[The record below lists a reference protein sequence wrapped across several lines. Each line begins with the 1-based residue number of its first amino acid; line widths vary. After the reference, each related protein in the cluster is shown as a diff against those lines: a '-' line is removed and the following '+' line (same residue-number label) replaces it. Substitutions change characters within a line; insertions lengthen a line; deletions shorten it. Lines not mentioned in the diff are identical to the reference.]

1 MYQVG
6 ACIVSPNKTVVGV
19 GYNSM
24 PKNGKGNDRYKDF
37 IDKGREHET
46 FEKSHYDTERK
57 FLYGKK
63 KCT

>member
-24 PKNGKGNDRYKDF
+24 PKNAKINEYKHL
-37 IDKGREHET
+37 IDKGRGHET

>member
-24 PKNGKGNDRYKDF
+24 PKNAKKNEYKHL
-37 IDKGREHET
+37 IDKGRGDET
-46 FEKSHYDTERK
+46 FEKSHYDPERK